1 MDQRQQ
7 SVCRFPRQLTIYP
20 GHSGYSSL
28 QCGLPPPYDCAVLFD
43 RQRFD
48 DPTGG
53 GTLSFARFSSAAV
66 KTDDR
71 SVKSR
76 GHSASVEPSCV
87 KGRLGRLAVAP
98 AGRRRGAVSLGEH
111 CRPSLG

>member
-1 MDQRQQ
+1 M
-7 SVCRFPRQLTIYP
+7 
-20 GHSGYSSL
+20 
-28 QCGLPPPYDCAVLFD
+28 LFD

-71 SVKSR
+71 SVESW

-98 AGRRRGAVSLGEH
+98 LGRRREAVPLGEH
-111 CRPSLG
+111 CRPSPG